1 MDFQLHQLRGR
12 VGRNNK
18 KSNCI
23 LLYDDGI
30 SVMAKQRLR
39 TLRKLDDGFE
49 IAVEDLLLRGPG
61 EILGTKQSGM
71 NNFRFVNF
79 QHHDHLIDFA
89 KKEAGILFDNKKENQ
104 DKIDNLLE
112 IYQKQFEFDNLGG

>member
-1 MDFQLHQLRGR
+1 M
-12 VGRNNK
+12 
-18 KSNCI
+18 
-23 LLYDDGI
+23 YDDGI

-39 TLRKLDDGFE
+39 TLRNLDDGFE
-49 IAVEDLLLRGPG
+49 IAEEDLLLRGPG

-112 IYQKQFEFDNLGG
+112 IYQKQIEFDNIADNDQ